1 MCGRSG
7 ENKGKYT
14 ADDYWEGTV
23 ATSRLY
29 RKRRSIWLAATTL
42 SVDMEARTCELLYER
57 RSLGSPVFRSFGC
70 SSCRITIAHGGPT
83 THVSASTNKILSI
96 YSSTYTIPKAITAV
110 AKVENQIALDTMA
123 VRRSVNDAKPQ
134 LFGIPRPCTIIVILN
149 CREAHDSQGLPGSPC

>member
-14 ADDYWEGTV
+14 TDDYWEGTV

-29 RKRRSIWLAATTL
+29 RKRRRSVWLAATTL
-42 SVDMEARTCELLYER
+42 SVDMRARTCELLYER
-57 RSLGSPVFRSFGC
+57 KLLGSPVFCSFGC

-83 THVSASTNKILSI
+83 IDVSASTNKILSI
-96 YSSTYTIPKAITAV
+96 SSSTYIIPKATTAV
-110 AKVENQIALDTMA
+110 AKVENQIALDTMS

-134 LFGIPRPCTIIVILN
+134 LFNAGRGHP
-149 CREAHDSQGLPGSPC
+149 SPNSPAQRLRLLSS